1 MRAPE
6 QASTFLEEQY
16 AAVAPGQVDAL
27 LGRLR
32 GLASLTTPLRWWP
45 SNGAGAFADLRQLHL
60 RSANVTQQLAARLA
74 PVLLRL
80 RVLHLWFCHEGSNQ
94 ARPLCSN
101 STFLQQ
107 SQSLGPELSSSQPY
121 A

>member
-1 MRAPE
+1 MRIPE

-16 AAVAPGQVDAL
+16 AAAAPGQVDAL

-32 GLASLTTPLRWWP
+32 GLASLTTSLSWWP

-60 RSANVTQQLAARLA
+60 RSANVTQQLTARLT
-74 PVLLRL
+74 PVLSRL
-80 RVLHLWFCHEGSNQ
+80 RVLHLWFCHEGSDQ
-94 ARPLCSN
+94 ACLLCSN
-101 STFLQQ
+101 STSLQQ
-107 SQSLGPELSSSQPY
+107 SQSLGPDLSSSQPC